1 MRLKAIVCTAVVLTI
16 ILLTSLTT
24 VVINNRLSA
33 KPVVNNIYTECS
45 CVTDTAQSSD
55 IDSNDTVSSEA
66 TTRSTTTSRAQ
77 ESKPDTTTLAT
88 VTTRP
93 KTTKTTKTTTGK
105 TTTSIAPEQ
114 SETSTEPVPQEP
126 QEMRE
131 VNINTASA
139 DEISEFLL
147 IDIEL
152 AEKIVGLRE
161 QIGYYSSVDELF
173 YIDGMGEGI
182 IGRVAGYVI
191 V

>member
-1 MRLKAIVCTAVVLTI
+1 MRTKTVVCTVVVLTI

-24 VVINNRLSA
+24 VLINNRLYG
-33 KPVVNNIYTECS
+33 KTIVNNIYTECS
-45 CVTDTAQSSD
+45 CVTDTIQSSD
-55 IDSNDTVSSEA
+55 IDSDDTVSSEV
-66 TTRSTTTSRAQ
+66 TTQSTTTSRMQ
-77 ESKPDTTTLAT
+77 ESKPAATTSAT

-93 KTTKTTKTTTGK
+93 KTTKTTTSK

-114 SETSTEPVPQEP
+114 SETSTEPVPQE
-126 QEMRE
+126 MRP

-139 DEISEFLL
+139 DEISECLL

-152 AEKIVGLRE
+152 AEGIVSLRE

-173 YIDGMGEGI
+173 LVDGLGEKTI
-182 IGRVAGYVI
+182 SRVAGYVI

>member
-1 MRLKAIVCTAVVLTI
+1 MRLKATVCTAVVFTV

-24 VVINNRLSA
+24 VVINNRLYD
-33 KPVVNNIYTECS
+33 KTIVNNIYNQCS
-45 CVTDTAQSSD
+45 CATDTTQSSD
-55 IDSNDTVSSEA
+55 IDSDDTVSSEV
-66 TTRSTTTSRAQ
+66 TTQSTTTSRPQ
-77 ESKPDTTTLAT
+77 ESKPAATTSAT

-93 KTTKTTKTTTGK
+93 KTTTTTTGK
-105 TTTSIAPEQ
+105 TTTNTAPEQ
-114 SETSTEPVPQEP
+114 SETSTEPVP

-139 DEISEFLL
+139 DEISECLL

-152 AEKIVGLRE
+152 ADEIVSLRE

-173 YIDGMGEGI
+173 LVDGLGEKTI
-182 IGRVAGYVI
+182 SRVAGYVI